1 MPNDERTEP
10 WKDIIILPFY
20 VLAVLLFVMLPFL
33 KMGAM
38 CISYIK
44 DKLRHKK
51 DTPDNN

>member
-1 MPNDERTEP
+1 MPNDEKTEP
-10 WKDIIILPFY
+10 WEDIILFPLY
-20 VLAVLLFVMLPFL
+20 VLVVLLFVMLPFL

-38 CISYIK
+38 CISYTK